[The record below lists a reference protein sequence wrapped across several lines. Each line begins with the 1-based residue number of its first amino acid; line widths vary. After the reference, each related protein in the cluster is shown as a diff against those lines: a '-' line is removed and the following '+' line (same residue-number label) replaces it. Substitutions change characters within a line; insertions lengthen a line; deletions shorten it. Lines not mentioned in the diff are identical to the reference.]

1 MTRGYPP
8 TEEGAAMVA
17 GDTAVAMDAG
27 KASPEGW
34 LREIS
39 YYYWWLIL
47 IGVNISPFLFVPVPN
62 EYYFRKQS
70 QGCAKCVFLNIWF
83 KS

>member
-1 MTRGYPP
+1 MTRGCPP
-8 TEEGAAMVA
+8 IEEGAAMVA

-27 KASPEGW
+27 KASPQGW

-47 IGVNISPFLFVPVPN
+47 LGVNISLFYLFQCLMSTILENSLKVVQN
-62 EYYFRKQS
+62 
-70 QGCAKCVFLNIWF
+70 VFL
-83 KS
+83 

>member
-1 MTRGYPP
+1 
-8 TEEGAAMVA
+8 MVA

-34 LREIS
+34 LRVIS

-47 IGVNISPFLFVPVPN
+47 IGVNIFLF
-62 EYYFRKQS
+62 YFFQCLTNGKMCFSKYCIQILITS
-70 QGCAKCVFLNIWF
+70 H
-83 KS
+83 

>member
-1 MTRGYPP
+1 MTRGCPP

-34 LREIS
+34 LREIL

-47 IGVNISPFLFVPVPN
+47 IGVNISPFYLFQCLMSTILENSLKVMQN
-62 EYYFRKQS
+62 
-70 QGCAKCVFLNIWF
+70 VFF
-83 KS
+83 